1 MTKRR
6 YTTQDGRVKVWKICP
21 KCWGRRRRE
30 CETCKGEGYVWV
42 EEAKGDDDE

>member
-1 MTKRR
+1 MTRR

-21 KCWGRRRRE
+21 NCWGRRRKE

-42 EEAKGDDDE
+42 EETRED